1 MNENMVNVLKKI
13 NEMQIKLNIINE
25 NIEEIK
31 NDRKNLEEKSKKSK
45 SIYSKHNSINNNHQN
60 ITNNEKDNNNNPN
73 LNFIYKKNIN
83 NSSKHI
89 NFNSNKTSSC
99 SNNKEKGSKYNN
111 SQIYEEYEAKEV
123 DDNNKINDN
132 ISQANM
138 LDNNYGNKK
147 NRYFKK
153 SRTSLSSLENNNDR
167 NSFFEHNEYNE
178 YNYNHNNHNHFNK
191 TKDYF
196 YKKSKSK
203 NNCYF
208 MKKGLNCS
216 DYKNK
221 NNKDNKYE
229 MNFNT
234 TKNQIKI
241 KKILKQKNSFC
252 STNRMSDN
260 NIVRDINYNNWNRNR
275 NEYNKIINNKKR
287 MIFRTNRNCFINDN
301 ICKKTIDL
309 EQNYSH
315 DKENYNNNYI
325 YENNKNDYITLKNKT
340 RNNNYHNLNYMNKHI
355 SNNNNENMIYSKKRK
370 EAEYISD
377 DPNNKHKRY
386 FSIEDQRIKHNENQK
401 HYEPLLA
408 QTISPTI
415 YATKRKNQKINHHN
429 NNNNN
434 SNNSNNSNNH
444 IHSSHN
450 KKGKE
455 INYEQIL
462 LDIIDITNQ
471 YNNHEGKI
479 NIDNVLD
486 EYKMLLQNIKIKN
499 IFIYNLINMYNN
511 STKSNLNCS
520 EPKSLVSIWNWII
533 SNQSRNN
540 NNYYIKNEDI
550 QYRRLCQEIMKQYN
564 IRNIQQLKMFINNS
578 FRKINNND
586 NFLEGIKKIL
596 LE

>member
-13 NEMQIKLNIINE
+13 NEMQMKLNIINE

-31 NDRKNLEEKSKKSK
+31 NDRKNLEEKEKSKKSK
-45 SIYSKHNSINNNHQN
+45 SIYTKHNSLKNHHQN
-60 ITNNEKDNNNNPN
+60 ITNIEKDIDNNPN

-89 NFNSNKTSSC
+89 NFNSNKTSSY
-99 SNNKEKGSKYNN
+99 SNNKEKNSKYNN
-111 SQIYEEYEAKEV
+111 SQIYDEYELKEA
-123 DDNNKINDN
+123 DDNNKANDN
-132 ISQANM
+132 TSQANI
-138 LDNNYGNKK
+138 LDKNFGNKK

-153 SRTSLSSLENNNDR
+153 SRTSLSSFDNNCDK
-167 NSFFEHNEYNE
+167 NSFFEQNE
-178 YNYNHNNHNHFNK
+178 YNYDHNHNHLNQ

-196 YKKSKSK
+196 YKKSMSK
-203 NNCYF
+203 NNCYY

-216 DYKNK
+216 DFNK
-221 NNKDNKYE
+221 IKDNNSE
-229 MNFNT
+229 MKLYT
-234 TKNQIKI
+234 TKNQIKM
-241 KKILKQKNSFC
+241 KKIINQKNSFC
-252 STNRMSDN
+252 CNNRIN
-260 NIVRDINYNNWNRNR
+260 ENIMKDIKYNNCNRNV
-275 NEYNKIINNKKR
+275 YNNIINNKKK
-287 MIFRTNRNCFINDN
+287 MIFRTNKNFFINDN

-315 DKENYNNNYI
+315 DKENFNRNYI
-325 YENNKNDYITLKNKT
+325 YENNKNDYMTVKNKT
-340 RNNNYHNLNYMNKHI
+340 RNNNFHNLNYI
-355 SNNNNENMIYSKKRK
+355 NNNVNNNSNEKKIYFKKRK
-370 EAEYISD
+370 DSEHISD
-377 DPNNKHKRY
+377 DPNHSIKSKYKRC
-386 FSIEDQRIKHNENQK
+386 FSIDDQRIKYNENQK
-401 HYEPLLA
+401 KYEPKLA

-415 YATKRKNQKINHHN
+415 YSTKSKNPKINHHN
-429 NNNNN
+429 NNI
-434 SNNSNNSNNH
+434 NNSNNH
-444 IHSSHN
+444 IHNSHN

-479 NIDNVLD
+479 NVDNVID
-486 EYKMLLQNIKIKN
+486 EYKMLLRNIKIKN
-499 IFIYNLINMYNN
+499 VFIYNLINMYNN
-511 STKSNLNCS
+511 STKSNLNCR

-533 SNQSRNN
+533 SNQNKN
-540 NNYYIKNEDI
+540 KDNYYLKNEDI